1 MAMAMALAMA
11 LAMAIANGGGE
22 PRLVAP
28 PASAGRGAYAIR
40 ALPDLCLGI
49 VSRRL
54 GRLLQAC

>member
-1 MAMAMALAMA
+1 MAMALAMA

-40 ALPDLCLGI
+40 ALPDLLGI